1 MSGTEF
7 RQRLAAILH
16 ADAVG
21 YSSLMAVDERT
32 TVTALD
38 AARAVFRTQVESNQ
52 GRITDMAGDSILA
65 VFDIATGAVSAA
77 LAIQQELDAASGR
90 VPEDARMRFRIGLH
104 LGEIIEKPD
113 GTVYGDG
120 VNVAARL
127 QALAEPGGIAVS
139 DAVKGAVGCRCLA
152 AYVDEGEQ
160 AVKNIPNPVRWYR
173 VVPTQSEGRAAVL
186 RAKTAVVRTAEELS
200 ALPSMAII
208 PFRTA
213 SADPEQICLADG
225 LRTDIQW
232 ALAKIAGLVL
242 IGFGT
247 TNTYRNKDVKP
258 QQAAA
263 EMGVRYLLEG
273 FVQKSGDRARIT
285 ASLIDGAS
293 GQVVWTEHYDRVLN
307 DSLEVQDEITER
319 IVTALDVKLLSGEN
333 ARVWRKYIRNS
344 RAREHFYR
352 GIHESMKGQKD
363 ANAAAREEFEQVAR
377 LAPESSIGPALVAFA
392 YWWDAF
398 RGWTAS
404 PARSFELAVQWAE
417 RAMPME
423 DADGQAHTVMA
434 HIHLFRREHDMALQR
449 AEEAVALRPS
459 CSNANPHLANILYY
473 CGQPANA
480 VDRIRQAMRLTPV
493 HAPWFKVVLAAS
505 CKEIGQW
512 DEAAAAAKEVVRMKP
527 DDIDARLVLI
537 EVCQATGNEGS
548 AREFVREVSTLRPDF
563 SVSRWAETQP
573 YKDPAVLERIT
584 ANLRSAG
591 LTS

>member
-1 MSGTEF
+1 MSGTES
-7 RQRLAAILH
+7 RQRLAAILA

-32 TVTALD
+32 TLTALD
-38 AARAVFRTQVESNQ
+38 AARAVFRARVESNQ
-52 GRITDMAGDSILA
+52 GRISDTPGDFVLA
-65 VFDIATGAVSAA
+65 VFEIATGAVSAA
-77 LAIQQELDAASGR
+77 LAIQQELDAVLTG
-90 VPEDARMRFRIGLH
+90 PEDARMRFRIGVH

-120 VNVAARL
+120 VNIAARL

-139 DAVKGAVGCRCLA
+139 DAVKGAVGRRVA
-152 AYVDEGEQ
+152 ATFVDQGEQ
-160 AVKNIPNPVRWYR
+160 TVKNIPNAVRWYR
-173 VVPTQSEGRAAVL
+173 VIPVQSEGRAAVL
-186 RAKTAVVRTAEELS
+186 RAKTAVARTADELT
-200 ALPSMAII
+200 ALPSIAII

-213 SADPEQICLADG
+213 TADVEQVCLADG

-232 ALAKIAGLVL
+232 ALVKIAGLVS
-242 IGFGT
+242 IGTPT
-247 TNTYRNKDVKP
+247 TNTYRNKEVTP

-263 EMGVRYLLEG
+263 QMGVRYLLEG

-285 ASLIDGAS
+285 ASLIEGSS
-293 GQVVWTEHYDRVLN
+293 GQVIWTEHYDRVLN

-319 IVTALDVKLLSGEN
+319 LVTALDVKLLSGDQ
-333 ARVWRKYIRNS
+333 ARVWRKAIRHP
-344 RAREHFYR
+344 RAREYFYR
-352 GIHESMKGQKD
+352 GIHEFMKGQKE
-363 ANAAAREEFEQVAR
+363 ANAAALEAFEQVAR
-377 LAPESSIGPALVAFA
+377 LAPESSIGPAAVAFA
-392 YWWDAF
+392 HWWDAF

-434 HIHLFRREHDMALQR
+434 HIHLLRREHDKALEV
-449 AEEAVALRPS
+449 AEDAVALRPG
-459 CSNANPHLANILYY
+459 CSNANAHLGNIQYY
-473 CGQPANA
+473 CGRPADA
-480 VDRIRQAMRLTPV
+480 ADRMRQAMRLTPV
-493 HAPWFKVVLAAS
+493 HPPWFKVVLAAA

-512 DEAAAAAKEVVRMKP
+512 DEATAAAKEAVRMRA

-537 EVCQATGNEGS
+537 EVCQATANEGS
-548 AREFVREVSTLRPDF
+548 ACEFAREVSTLRPDF
-563 SVSRWAETQP
+563 SLSRWAETQP

-591 LTS
+591 LA